1 MRDPYWQITSRARHS
16 NKVVDMNDG
25 ETESLSSADFLK
37 ILNRVLEKNDRLPLP
52 QASPQW
58 STIQVHDQDRV
69 LQILAGPG
77 SGKTEVLVW
86 RVLYEIFVN
95 QMPPASL
102 LVTTFTR
109 KAGTELEVRLV
120 ERADDFLAVAHS
132 NGLALTDPRVHDIR
146 VGTIHSL
153 CDTLLTEFDPSYVE
167 SGVQLIDETEL
178 LARMVREYRWCL
190 GYSSQPGA
198 NKTVNRLLDV
208 EDLLSLFRAPWLD
221 DARWPNTNL
230 DRARLLI
237 ALIAQHT
244 ETWIPRCGI
253 SGKPNGVELAAGTPG
268 LTADLVTLQE
278 RWEEYLDKQNI
289 QDFGTIQKRFTERQH
304 LFAGQFRH
312 IFVDEFQDSNP
323 IQFLLHTNWLSD
335 PDCRLTVVGDD
346 DQAIYRFRGS
356 DIDCF
361 TDLGPYCAQRGIAYR
376 QEKLEINYRST
387 QSVINFCQAFKQG
400 CVLRKLSMPKQVR
413 PEPNAPNGVPVRLL
427 TGAWA
432 DLCAAVAEELRGLGV
447 GQIPA
452 LEPAAK
458 IASVGVLMF
467 STSERVAARNHWEG
481 AAVGLR
487 RALEGRKLRVYNPRS
502 KTAAD
507 PDTPV
512 GQLMG
517 LISYLIDPVSKAP
530 AGRSGR
536 SVEVFA
542 SHREQG
548 HRDHALTVPPD
559 FNINESHSS
568 LQKRFRKFG
577 RGSID
582 RAEPDRQRVLDYVD
596 QIRQE
601 LVIAHAAGKNV
612 RLTLS
617 GLVARLLSLP
627 FFRASGFSIDM
638 FRQALFTQVLES
650 NIAPTRLT
658 QQSLDSPLR
667 VERLGGRFVWD
678 DRYWNLLN
686 IFGAYVS
693 DTKMD
698 DLEVEAFEEHAV
710 PLITLH
716 QAKGLEF
723 DHVYITGMGRE
734 PDVSPALRTAL
745 FSGQVIP
752 FASVNGTPE
761 TKDVATQD
769 RATADRERENYVGMT
784 RAKKTLTLLL
794 PTDRPNDFMLRPH
807 PTITTLFA
815 GVSPIPHPTHPAV
828 SVQEWAP

>member
-1 MRDPYWQITSRARHS
+1 MSGADRDC
-16 NKVVDMNDG
+16 
-25 ETESLSSADFLK
+25 LSAPDFLE
-37 ILNRVLEKNDRLPLP
+37 ILNQVLVKNGRLALP

-58 STIQVHDQDRV
+58 STIQVQDQDRV

-95 QMPPASL
+95 HVAPGSL

-132 NGLALTDPRVHDIR
+132 QGLALADPRVHDIR

-153 CDTLLTEFDPSYVE
+153 CDALLTEFDPAHVE
-167 SGVQLIDETEL
+167 SGVRLIDETEL

-198 NKTVNRLLDV
+198 NRTVNRLLDV
-208 EDLLSLFRAPWLD
+208 EALLSLFRAPWLD
-221 DARWPNTNL
+221 DARWPSTNL

-237 ALIAQHT
+237 ALIAQHI
-244 ETWIPRCGI
+244 ETWIPRCGAL
-253 SGKPNGVELAAGTPG
+253 GTLNGVEVVAGPPG
-268 LTADLVTLQE
+268 LTADLATLQE
-278 RWEEYLDKQNI
+278 RWEDYLNKQNI

-304 LFAGQFRH
+304 LLAGQFRH

-335 PDCRLTVVGDD
+335 PECRLTVVGDD

-356 DIDCF
+356 DSDCF
-361 TDLGPYCAQRGIAYR
+361 TDLGPYCSQRGIAYR
-376 QEKLEINYRST
+376 QERLEINYRST
-387 QSVINFCQAFKQG
+387 QSVIKFCQVFKQG
-400 CVLRKLSMPKQVR
+400 SVLSELSMPKQVC
-413 PEPNAPNGVPVRLL
+413 PEPTAPNGAPVRLL
-427 TGAWA
+427 TGTWT

-447 GQIPA
+447 GQIPPV
-452 LEPAAK
+452 EPATK
-458 IASVGVLMF
+458 IESVGVLMF
-467 STSERVAARNHWEG
+467 STSERVAARNQWEG

-487 RALEGRKLRVYNPRS
+487 RALEGRELRVYNPRA

-530 AGRSGR
+530 AGKNGR
-536 SVEVFA
+536 PVEVFA
-542 SHREQG
+542 THQDPG
-548 HRDHALTVPPD
+548 HQAYALSEPPA
-559 FNINESHSS
+559 FNINNSHSS

-582 RAEPDRQRVLDYVD
+582 KAEPDRQRLLDYVD

-601 LVIAHAAGKNV
+601 LVNAYAAGKNV

-627 FFRASGFSIDM
+627 FFRASGFSIGM

-658 QQSLDSPLR
+658 QKSLDSPLR
-667 VERLGGRFVWD
+667 VGFGDGRFVWD
-678 DRYWNLLN
+678 DRYWNLLD

-761 TKDVATQD
+761 TNDVATLD
-769 RATADRERENYVGMT
+769 RAAADRERENYVGMT

-794 PTDRPNDFMLRPH
+794 PTDRPKDFMLRPH
-807 PTITTLFA
+807 PTIAALFS
-815 GVSPIPHPTHPAV
+815 GIPPTPHPIHPAV

>member
-1 MRDPYWQITSRARHS
+1 MNAGDP
-16 NKVVDMNDG
+16 V
-25 ETESLSSADFLK
+25 SLSSPEFLE
-37 ILNRVLEKNDRLPLP
+37 ILNKVLIKNDRLPLP

-58 STIQVHDQDRV
+58 SAIQVQDQDRV

-95 QMPPASL
+95 QVPSASL

-120 ERADDFLAVAHS
+120 ERADDCLSVAHS
-132 NGLALTDPRVHDIR
+132 QGLALPDPRVHDVR

-153 CDTLLTEFDPSYVE
+153 CDALLAEFDPAHMA

-190 GYSSQPGA
+190 GYSSQAGA
-198 NKTVNRLLDV
+198 NRTVNRLLDV
-208 EDLLSLFRAPWLD
+208 EELLSLFRAPWLD
-221 DARWPNTNL
+221 DARWPSTNL

-244 ETWIPRCGI
+244 ETWIPRCGAV
-253 SGKPNGVELAAGTPG
+253 GKSNGVEVAARAPG

-278 RWEEYLDKQNI
+278 RWEDYLDKQNI
-289 QDFGTIQKRFTERQH
+289 LDFGTIQKRFTERQH
-304 LFAGQFRH
+304 LLAGQFRH

-323 IQFLLHTNWLSD
+323 IQFLLHTNWLSNRG
-335 PDCRLTVVGDD
+335 CRLTVVGDD

-361 TDLGPYCAQRGIAYR
+361 TDVGPYCSQRGIAYR

-387 QSVINFCQAFKQG
+387 QSVIKFCQAFKQG
-400 CVLRKLSMPKQVR
+400 SVLSKLSMPKHVCA
-413 PEPNAPNGVPVRLL
+413 EPTAPNGAPVRLL
-427 TGAWA
+427 GGTWQ
-432 DLCAAVAEELRGLGV
+432 DLCAAVAEELHGLGV
-447 GQIPA
+447 GRIPA
-452 LEPAAK
+452 AEPATK
-458 IASVGVLMF
+458 IESVGVLMF
-467 STSERVAARNHWEG
+467 STSERVAARNQWEG

-487 RALEGRKLRVYNPRS
+487 RALEGRNLRVYNPRA

-530 AGRSGR
+530 AGRNGR
-536 SVEVFA
+536 LVEVFA
-542 SHREQG
+542 THRELS

-559 FNINESHSS
+559 FNINDSHSS
-568 LQKRFRKFG
+568 LQKRFRKFR

-582 RAEPDRQRVLDYVD
+582 RAEPDRQRLLDHVD

-601 LVIAHAAGKNV
+601 LVNAYAAGKNV

-627 FFRASGFSIDM
+627 FFRASGFSIGM

-658 QQSLDSPLR
+658 QKSLDSPLR
-667 VERLGGRFVWD
+667 VELVGGRFVWD

-723 DHVYITGMGRE
+723 DHVYITGMGRA

-761 TKDVATQD
+761 TRDVATLD

-807 PTITTLFA
+807 PTIATLFA
-815 GVSPIPHPTHPAV
+815 GAPPNPHPTHPAV
-828 SVQEWAP
+828 SVQEWTP